1 MIKNPYWVAVFNED
15 WMGPGTNVE
24 LTSLAVAGERV
35 TTLLLSLLL

>member
-24 LTSLAVAGERV
+24 LTNFSGCW
-35 TTLLLSLLL
+35 